1 MKIAI
6 NIKEVIIAL
15 VLLITLTLPS
25 YIQFSHQLTEEHE
38 HIACNEQKDHVHEGT
53 VHCDLCEFQYS
64 NFYFEFTSY
73 PELQVSP
80 IILKTTLGSVTPLCY
95 RLPLTNTQLRAPPTF
110 S

>member
-1 MKIAI
+1 MKIVI
-6 NIKEVIIAL
+6 NIKEVIIAS
-15 VLLITLTLPS
+15 VLLIALMIPS

-38 HIACNEQKDHVHEGT
+38 HIACNEQEDHFHEGS

-64 NFYFEFTSY
+64 NFYFEFESY

-80 IILKTTLGSVTPLCY
+80 IILKTTLGSVVASCY
-95 RLPLTNTQLRAPPTF
+95 QSPFTNRQLRAPPVH